1 MKRDRERDRERQRE
15 TGWVKEVEGAIE
27 EKKKRKE
34 IVRISKREKEFVSF
48 IIMIKINLI
57 VYHNIIRFDISVND
71 SMLM

>member
-1 MKRDRERDRERQRE
+1 M
-15 TGWVKEVEGAIE
+15 EGAIE

-48 IIMIKINLI
+48 IIIIKINLI